1 MFARCGRTYSAKEK
15 RGARMK
21 SSCCGAELKL
31 AQEYV
36 SEANAYIETDII
48 CDECREFCQEIPDDI
63 MSKKEMLYEIE
74 PYIEFLSH
82 ENGVGMI
89 NFERLFYILKSIRE
103 HLK

>member
-1 MFARCGRTYSAKEK
+1 
-15 RGARMK
+15 MK

-63 MSKKEMLYEIE
+63 MSKKEIL
-74 PYIEFLSH
+74 EFCEKWEYH
-82 ENGVGMI
+82 ELDKWSDLEEFI
-89 NFERLFYILKSIRE
+89 RTSDLLLKSIRE